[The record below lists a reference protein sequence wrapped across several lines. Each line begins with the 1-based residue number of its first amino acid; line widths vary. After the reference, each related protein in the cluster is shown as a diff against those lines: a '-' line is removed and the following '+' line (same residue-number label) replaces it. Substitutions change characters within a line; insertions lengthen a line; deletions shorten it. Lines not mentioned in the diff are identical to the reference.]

1 MDPLIDAGVVSK
13 AYEGFALRDV
23 SFTLPRGYIMGLIGP
38 NGAGKT
44 TLIKMMLGL
53 ARRDGGDLQVLG
65 HDPGGDDRHGRARI
79 GFLHEASSYP
89 PHVSV
94 AALAKMVARFYPSWD
109 HDAFL
114 GLTRTLGV
122 PTDRRVGA
130 LSRGTRNKLGLC
142 LALAHHPE
150 LLLLDEPTTGLDPLA
165 RREVLEVLTAFI
177 AEGRTS
183 VLFSTHVTAD
193 LERVADYITF
203 LQRGRLVFSST
214 RDEVLDRWGLV
225 RGAPGVFGEG
235 ECSTFR
241 GVERGDHVVTG
252 LTDDIAGAKRVF
264 AGRDVVIERA
274 TLEDIMYYTGRSC

>member
-1 MDPLIDAGVVSK
+1 MDPLIVADAVSK

-53 ARRDGGDLQVLG
+53 ARRDGGELRVLG
-65 HDPGGDDRHGRARI
+65 NDPGRDDKSGRARI

-89 PHVSV
+89 PYVSV
-94 AALAKMVARFYPSWD
+94 VSLASMVARFYPSWN
-109 HDAFL
+109 HETFFR
-114 GLTRTLGV
+114 LTRALGV
-122 PTDRRVGA
+122 PTGTRVGA
-130 LSRGTRNKLGLC
+130 LSRGTRNKFGLC
-142 LALAHHPE
+142 LALAHHPD

-165 RREVLEVLTAFI
+165 RREVLEILTGFI

-225 RGAPGVFGEG
+225 RGAPGVLDETV
-235 ECSTFR
+235 CRAFR
-241 GVERGDHVVTG
+241 GFERGAHVVTG
-252 LTDDIAGAKRVF
+252 LTDDIADTRRAF